1 MRQVRQVGGV
11 TVHVDTAGVVVWCD
25 NWDELLRLALRGY
38 TTVKPG
44 RNGEVL
50 WVAPPS

>member
-11 TVHVDTAGVVVWCD
+11 IVQVDGRGKVIWCD
-25 NWDELLRLALRGY
+25 DWGALLQLALRGF

-44 RNGEVL
+44 PLGEIV
-50 WVAPPS
+50 WVGG